1 MTSYKI
7 ERKIIAGLPKKKLNA
22 KNFVVSHETAN
33 DNSKIDN
40 EVSYMSRNWQNA
52 FVTHFVGGGGR
63 VIQVAETGFVSWG
76 AGSKANGYA
85 FAQIEL
91 CRTKDKATF
100 LKDYVVY
107 CQLLVDLAKK
117 ADIPVTLD
125 SGSKSKDLSSAAK
138 GGTVSKP
145 AKPAVKPSSPAKN
158 LGLVDYMVSKK
169 MDSSFSNR
177 AKLAAKYGIKGYKG
191 TASQNI
197 TLLAKLKAG
206 KPHKPASNN
215 TYYTENPKKIKTLV
229 QCDLYDSVD
238 FTEKNKTGG
247 TYPPGTIFTI
257 AGMAKTKGGTPRL
270 KTKSGYFLTANKKF
284 VKKI

>member
-1 MTSYKI
+1 MTSYYYSRSLENVNKLADNTKAAARKLLDWAENSGI
-7 ERKIIAGLPKKKLNA
+7 EVLIYETIRTKEQQSANVANGASQTMRSYHLVGQALDFVMAKGKTVDWGAYRSDKGKKFVA
-22 KNFVVSHETAN
+22 KAKSFGFE
-33 DNSKIDN
+33 
-40 EVSYMSRNWQNA
+40 W
-52 FVTHFVGGGGR
+52 GGDWS
-63 VIQVAETGFVSWG
+63 GFVDNPHLQFNYKGYGTDTFGKG
-76 AGSKANGYA
+76 ASTSN
-85 FAQIEL
+85 
-91 CRTKDKATF
+91 
-100 LKDYVVY
+100 
-107 CQLLVDLAKK
+107 
-117 ADIPVTLD
+117 
-125 SGSKSKDLSSAAK
+125 S
-138 GGTVSKP
+138 SKP
-145 AKPAVKPSSPAKN
+145 SANTNS

-191 TASQNI
+191 TASQNT

-206 KPHKPASNN
+206 KPHTPASSNKN

-229 QCDLYDSVD
+229 QCDLYNSVD
-238 FTEKNKTGG
+238 FTASHKTGG

>member
-1 MTSYKI
+1 MTSYYYSRSLANVNKLADNTKAAARKLLDWSENNGI
-7 ERKIIAGLPKKKLNA
+7 EVLIYETIRTKEQQAANVNSGASQTMRSYHLVGQALDFAMTKGKTVDWGAYRSDKGKKFVA
-22 KNFVVSHETAN
+22 KAKSLGFE
-33 DNSKIDN
+33 
-40 EVSYMSRNWQNA
+40 W
-52 FVTHFVGGGGR
+52 GGDWS
-63 VIQVAETGFVSWG
+63 GFVDNPHLQFNYKGYGTDTFGKG
-76 AGSKANGYA
+76 ASTSN
-85 FAQIEL
+85 
-91 CRTKDKATF
+91 
-100 LKDYVVY
+100 
-107 CQLLVDLAKK
+107 
-117 ADIPVTLD
+117 
-125 SGSKSKDLSSAAK
+125 S
-138 GGTVSKP
+138 SKP
-145 AKPAVKPSSPAKN
+145 SANTNS

-191 TASQNI
+191 TASQNT

-206 KPHKPASNN
+206 KPHTPASSNKN

-229 QCDLYDSVD
+229 QCDLYNSVD
-238 FTEKNKTGG
+238 FTASHKTGG

>member
-1 MTSYKI
+1 MTSYYYSRSLENVNKLANNTKAAARKLLDWAENSGI
-7 ERKIIAGLPKKKLNA
+7 EVLIYETIRTKEQQSANVASGASQTMRSYHLVGQALDFVMAKGKTVDWGAYRSDKGKKFVA
-22 KNFVVSHETAN
+22 KAKSLGFE
-33 DNSKIDN
+33 
-40 EVSYMSRNWQNA
+40 W
-52 FVTHFVGGGGR
+52 GGDWS
-63 VIQVAETGFVSWG
+63 GFVDNPHLQFNYKGYGTDTFGKG
-76 AGSKANGYA
+76 ASTSN
-85 FAQIEL
+85 
-91 CRTKDKATF
+91 
-100 LKDYVVY
+100 
-107 CQLLVDLAKK
+107 
-117 ADIPVTLD
+117 
-125 SGSKSKDLSSAAK
+125 S
-138 GGTVSKP
+138 SKP
-145 AKPAVKPSSPAKN
+145 SANTNS

-191 TASQNI
+191 TASQNT

-206 KPHKPASNN
+206 KPHTPASSNKN

-229 QCDLYDSVD
+229 QCDLYNSVD
-238 FTEKNKTGG
+238 FTASHKTGG

>member
-1 MTSYKI
+1 AARKLLDWAENSGIEVLIYETIRTKEQQSANVANGASQTMRSYHLVGQALDFVMAKGKTVDWGAY
-7 ERKIIAGLPKKKLNA
+7 RSDKGKKFVA
-22 KNFVVSHETAN
+22 KAKSLGFE
-33 DNSKIDN
+33 
-40 EVSYMSRNWQNA
+40 W
-52 FVTHFVGGGGR
+52 GGDWS
-63 VIQVAETGFVSWG
+63 GFVDNPHLQFNYKGYGTDTFGKG
-76 AGSKANGYA
+76 ASTSN
-85 FAQIEL
+85 
-91 CRTKDKATF
+91 
-100 LKDYVVY
+100 
-107 CQLLVDLAKK
+107 
-117 ADIPVTLD
+117 
-125 SGSKSKDLSSAAK
+125 S
-138 GGTVSKP
+138 SKP
-145 AKPAVKPSSPAKN
+145 SANTNS

-191 TASQNI
+191 TASQNT

-206 KPHKPASNN
+206 KPHTPASSNKN

-229 QCDLYDSVD
+229 QCDLYNSVD
-238 FTEKNKTGG
+238 FTASHKTGG